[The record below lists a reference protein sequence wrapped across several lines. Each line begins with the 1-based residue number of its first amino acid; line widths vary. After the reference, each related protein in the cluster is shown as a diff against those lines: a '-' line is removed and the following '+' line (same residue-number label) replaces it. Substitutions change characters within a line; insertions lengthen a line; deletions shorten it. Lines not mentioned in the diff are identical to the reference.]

1 MARLA
6 DTLGRARVLGSVL
19 AIWSVMTVLTGRTVN
34 FATML
39 MARAG
44 VGVGEAGGLP
54 ATHALIA
61 DYFSPRL
68 RGKALSAIGICG
80 SLGLSLALFGGGRIN
95 DWLGWR
101 AAFYIGGLPGL
112 ALAALVL
119 FTIREPK
126 VAGGGGSGPGR
137 VKTDLKAVFATLWG
151 RRSYVLLSAGLGIAA
166 IGSYGQSV
174 WTPAFLMRTYHLS
187 AGSVGTSYS
196 AVVLPASLISIF
208 LGGAINDWLLKRDQR
223 WPLWI
228 LTFSFALTVP
238 LSLVF
243 FLIHDF
249 PVAMAIALVSTII
262 GGLWIGPSYALVQAL
277 AGPRLRAISAAI
289 FMMIVN
295 IVGLGLGPYVTGALS
310 DALALR
316 LGERA
321 LAISLCVVTMTC
333 LIGAAFFLAATRT
346 IAADVA
352 QANADGDPGAPK
364 SA

>member
-1 MARLA
+1 
-6 DTLGRARVLGSVL
+6 
-19 AIWSVMTVLTGRTVN
+19 
-34 FATML
+34 
-39 MARAG
+39 
-44 VGVGEAGGLP
+44 
-54 ATHALIA
+54 
-61 DYFSPRL
+61 
-68 RGKALSAIGICG
+68 
-80 SLGLSLALFGGGRIN
+80 
-95 DWLGWR
+95 
-101 AAFYIGGLPGL
+101 
-112 ALAALVL
+112 
-119 FTIREPK
+119 
-126 VAGGGGSGPGR
+126 
-137 VKTDLKAVFATLWG
+137 VFATLWG